1 MTAEVVLTGE
11 LDISTYEDA
20 RQQLEEA
27 ERAEP
32 ALLVVDLAGLRF
44 VDSTGVRLILAA
56 DERARQ
62 AGSCASATALR
73 GGCSPPSACWT
84 GSRCSTRGDPGVRR
98 YLGDCPW
105 GDPPEP

>member
-11 LDISTYEDA
+11 LDISTYEEA

-44 VDSTGVRLILAA
+44 VDSTGVRLILSA

-62 AGSCASATALR
+62 AGRRLALR
-73 GGCSPPSACWT
+73 
-84 GSRCSTRGDPGVRR
+84 
-98 YLGDCPW
+98 LGDGPARRVFAAL
-105 GDPPEP
+105 GLVDRFEVLDAP